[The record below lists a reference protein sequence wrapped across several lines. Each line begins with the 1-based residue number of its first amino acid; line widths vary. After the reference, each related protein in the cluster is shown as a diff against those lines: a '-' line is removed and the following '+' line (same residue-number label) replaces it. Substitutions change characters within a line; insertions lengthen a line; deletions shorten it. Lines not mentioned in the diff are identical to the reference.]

1 MYFIFPRGSTDNRDN
16 FAVRMGATS
25 PRLERPRIAAFL
37 DRDGVLVEILR
48 DPELGILYTAFHPNQ
63 LRPTKDSVGAVQ
75 SLRSLGFECIVVS
88 NQPGAA
94 KGHFP
99 LAQIDRMNARLQE
112 LFQLDAVYSCP
123 HHPEGG
129 PAGDPR
135 LVKTCECRKPR
146 PGLILRAARERG
158 IDLAGSVM
166 IGDSLDDVR
175 AGKAAGVR
183 TILLN
188 GGRCELCPSRGD
200 PGVTPDAT
208 VQSLADAVAW
218 LMSQRR

>member
-1 MYFIFPRGSTDNRDN
+1 MSTN
-16 FAVRMGATS
+16 FRRSG
-25 PRLERPRIAAFL
+25 RPRIAAFL

-48 DPELGILYTAFHPNQ
+48 DPELGVLYTAFHPDQ
-63 LRPTKDSVGAVQ
+63 LRPTKDAVGAVQ
-75 SLRSLGFECIVVS
+75 NLRALGFECIVVS
-88 NQPGAA
+88 NQPGPA

-99 LAQIDRMNARLQE
+99 LAQIDRMKARLQE

-129 PAGDPR
+129 PGGDPT
-135 LVKTCECRKPR
+135 LIKNCECRKPR
-146 PGLILRAARERG
+146 PGMILQAARERG

-166 IGDSLDDVR
+166 IGDSPDDVR

-188 GGRCELCPSRGD
+188 GGRCELCPNRGEA
-200 PGVTPDAT
+200 GTAPDAT
-208 VQSLADAVAW
+208 VQSLPDAVAW
-218 LMSQRR
+218 LTAQER